1 MSDGIPQP
9 SNVDLECDLIG
20 SILVSNDAYRKVS
33 TIVQADHFA
42 EPAHQQIWSVLAA
55 QIEKGHAATPITLK
69 TYLGDGDFGGIT
81 PMAYLARLA
90 SASTGARGAPDYA
103 RMLRDLYLRRQMI
116 RLGESLIAQAA
127 DCPVSATGESLF
139 ADVERD
145 LEALR
150 PVVSS
155 EDADFQAFGG
165 IATTE
170 VYEAYQNQRGFVGL
184 STGLSR
190 LDEVLN
196 GLQNSDLIIIAGRP
210 ASGKAQPMDAMVR
223 TLDGWTRM
231 GDLTVG
237 TKLASH
243 DGRPSEVLG
252 IYPQGERPVF
262 DVAFSD
268 GRSTKACAEHL
279 WRVTYRDWEEPRVI
293 TTAKLAEM
301 LTRKR
306 YQKRLSIELV
316 TGDFGL
322 DRDMPIHPWLLG
334 MILGNGRISGSLRLS
349 TRDEENLSRVDQ
361 HLPPGM
367 ALSRKDTGTHSI
379 RQIGEWRQSGN
390 WGVNPNPM
398 VTFLRSLGLSDE
410 GCHTMFVPPIYLQ
423 GSRQNRVALLQGLM
437 DSNGLVEKAGSAQFM
452 TTSPQL
458 AHDVQYLVRSLGGLC
473 RIAPKATTYTHR
485 GQKLTGRLA
494 YRCNLRHH
502 DVSVLFANSTKR
514 AAATRGRNTSVR
526 LSVASV
532 TPAGTTETQCIRVS
546 HPDRTYVTDDYVV
559 THNTSLVT
567 NIGVH
572 VAQHVLA
579 QREAGVR
586 LGPVGFS
593 SLEMGSAQLKQRILA
608 DMASVPLQKLLK
620 GRGDREEMEA
630 FMRAEQDFKRLPLM
644 IDATGG
650 LTIAQLKL
658 RARSLKRR
666 HGLSLLIVDYLQLLS
681 GTGKRDNRVGE
692 VTEITMGLK
701 ALAKELDVPIIALS
715 QLSRRVEE
723 RDDKRPMLSDL
734 RESGSIEQDADSVIF
749 VYREEYY
756 LQQAKPREDG
766 DAMNRWYAQMA
777 KFEGVAEAIVA
788 KNRHGAA
795 GTVELGFEGQFTR
808 FTNEPRFRAP
818 DPEEARQTAQ
828 RIVLTS
834 HGKALKEILQELA
847 VNIGRR
853 PTAEDLAHKATL
865 PKGALLID
873 REEVKKLF
881 AERVVV
887 DLTDAEGRRKL
898 QSASDNLRNA
908 KLTGN
913 YTNPESQNFIYLVE
927 LIAE

>member
-1 MSDGIPQP
+1 VSGDIPQP
-9 SNVDLECDLIG
+9 SNVDLEGDLIG
-20 SILVSNDAYRKVS
+20 SILVSNDVYRKVS

-90 SASTGARGAPDYA
+90 SASTGARGAQDYA
-103 RMLRDLYLRRQMI
+103 RMVRDLYLKRKLI
-116 RLGESLIAQAA
+116 RLGEAIISIAA
-127 DCPVSATGESLF
+127 DSPVAATGESLF

-150 PVVSS
+150 PVVTA
-155 EDADFQAFGG
+155 EDADFMEFGG
-165 IATTE
+165 ISTTE
-170 VYEAYQNQRGFVGL
+170 VYDAYQNQRGFVGL

-210 ASGKAQPMDAMVR
+210 ASGK
-223 TLDGWTRM
+223 
-231 GDLTVG
+231 
-237 TKLASH
+237 
-243 DGRPSEVLG
+243 
-252 IYPQGERPVF
+252 
-262 DVAFSD
+262 
-268 GRSTKACAEHL
+268 
-279 WRVTYRDWEEPRVI
+279 
-293 TTAKLAEM
+293 
-301 LTRKR
+301 
-306 YQKRLSIELV
+306 
-316 TGDFGL
+316 
-322 DRDMPIHPWLLG
+322 
-334 MILGNGRISGSLRLS
+334 
-349 TRDEENLSRVDQ
+349 
-361 HLPPGM
+361 
-367 ALSRKDTGTHSI
+367 
-379 RQIGEWRQSGN
+379 
-390 WGVNPNPM
+390 
-398 VTFLRSLGLSDE
+398 
-410 GCHTMFVPPIYLQ
+410 
-423 GSRQNRVALLQGLM
+423 
-437 DSNGLVEKAGSAQFM
+437 
-452 TTSPQL
+452 
-458 AHDVQYLVRSLGGLC
+458 
-473 RIAPKATTYTHR
+473 
-485 GQKLTGRLA
+485 
-494 YRCNLRHH
+494 
-502 DVSVLFANSTKR
+502 
-514 AAATRGRNTSVR
+514 
-526 LSVASV
+526 
-532 TPAGTTETQCIRVS
+532 
-546 HPDRTYVTDDYVV
+546 
-559 THNTSLVT
+559 TSLVT

-593 SLEMGSAQLKQRILA
+593 SLEMNSAQLKQRILA
-608 DMASVPLQKLLK
+608 DMASVSLQKLLK
-620 GRGDREEMEA
+620 GRADRDDMEA
-630 FMRAEQDFKRLPLM
+630 FMRAEEQFKRLPLM

-650 LTIAQLKL
+650 LTIAQLKM

-681 GTGKRDNRVGE
+681 GTGKRDNRVSE

-756 LQQAKPREDG
+756 LQQSKPREDG

-818 DPEEARQTAQ
+818 DPNEAREIAQ

-853 PTAEDLAHKATL
+853 PNTEELAHKPTL

-873 REEVKKLF
+873 REEVKRLF
-881 AERVVV
+881 VERVVV
-887 DLTDAEGRRKL
+887 DLTDTEGRKKL
-898 QSASDNLRNA
+898 QAAVDNLRNA

-913 YTNPESQNFIYLVE
+913 YTNPEKQNFVYLVE